1 MSLPKEGI
9 YTLLV
14 EGRSYLWMVRRS
26 GDSSNLRITVQRED
40 TGEWFLLMISIELFQ
55 KIYKNGIYHNNV
67 VAPADVKKFIM
78 KRFQV

>member
-9 YTLLV
+9 HKLLV

-40 TGEWFLLMISIELFQ
+40 TGEWFLSMISIELFQ
-55 KIYKNGIYHNNV
+55 KIYKMVSII
-67 VAPADVKKFIM
+67 IM
-78 KRFQV
+78 S

>member
-40 TGEWFLLMISIELFQ
+40 TGEWFLSMISIELFQ
-55 KIYKNGIYHNNV
+55 KIYKMVSII
-67 VAPADVKKFIM
+67 IM
-78 KRFQV
+78 S